1 MFMTIRRKF
10 IVPFSTLSS
19 TYPVEACFFAMLA
32 CLLVGWFGVGQH
44 INEIFDLS
52 RFHNPTTH
60 SFEFDNGQIY
70 NISGKSG
77 SVLLKHIAISA
88 PNIDSKPGLLET
100 PVLERVL
107 LYKQHLAND
116 LVVKSDTKTFTFQDL
131 CLKEENTEDCITY
144 DIFSLWN
151 NSLQGQDQSSV
162 FETLQTALE
171 SGTISKQF
179 INPYYSPDSK
189 LEGASKLVLSFP
201 FRVQNGQD
209 ESLAKAWEKAVVQ
222 NSFSL
227 FSPQNINSPEF
238 KFSILSLSNFL
249 KQVYKNTKR
258 LISQANIAEIV
269 LVFSGYLIMYS
280 TIGMLFVTMR
290 KLGSNLT
297 LSISIICIGIFAFVV
312 SLFTIYLMKD
322 FNMKV
327 DLVIFMEGIP
337 FLVGALG
344 FQKSCHMYKSVLK
357 AYENRSNEES
367 HISKHVAEGV
377 DSSAEPILWEV
388 FFETLVLVVG
398 ALSGIQ
404 GLKEFCTLSALI
416 NFYHSF
422 FMFTLFPA
430 IMSLKLNL
438 IKSRS
443 EKKMKKSSSEIDLS
457 DPTNYKKITFSAFNE
472 NVPGPATPNS
482 ITSHLKLL
490 IIVAAVLFQ
499 LRHFGSE
506 TDSTTTGTESI
517 IKDSS
522 ELLKA
527 VAFNIPEFKGL
538 TKFAIQSSAPIQ
550 VYYRGAN
557 IVQIASWIFSHPNFS
572 PVLTVLLA
580 ISVFGNIYTI
590 SSKQAIVAPAPVPAP
605 KIEKVKPE
613 TKIVFMPADKEQA
626 VKTCSYLADAEY
638 PDTNRTL
645 EECIELLQTS
655 EGVTSL
661 TDEEVISLVHN
672 GKIPA
677 YALEKTLKDFTRAV
691 KIRRILTSN
700 SVAPTSSSLMHSSL
714 PYMHYDYS
722 KVVGQCAENVIGYCP
737 IPVGVAGPFKIDDET
752 FHIPMATTEGCLIA
766 STSRGCKAISMCGGA
781 TTVLTRDGMA
791 RGPVVQFP
799 NIVATADCKKWL
811 DGEGFDIVK
820 AAFDSTSRFGRLST
834 LKTAMAGRSLFIRF
848 STTTGDAMGM
858 NMISKGVEKA
868 LSIVAEHFPT
878 MQIISISGNYCTDK
892 KPAAINWIE
901 GRGKSVV
908 SEAVI
913 KGSVVE
919 KVLKT
924 TVRAIVELNQTKNL
938 VGSAMAGS
946 VGGFNAHASNILTA
960 IYLATG
966 QDPAQNVE
974 SSNCI
979 TLMEA
984 VNDGNDLLISC
995 SMPSIEVGTIGG
1007 GTTLPPQSAMLEML
1021 GVKGP
1026 HPTEAG
1032 ANSRK
1037 LARIICASVMAG
1049 ELSLCAAL
1057 AAGHLVQSHMQHNRA
1072 QPPKA

>member
-10 IVPFSTLSS
+10 IVPFSSLSS

-32 CLLVGWFGVGQH
+32 CLIVGWFGVSQH
-44 INEIFDLS
+44 MYEIFDTK
-52 RFHNPTTH
+52 RFHVPTTENLLY
-60 SFEFDNGQIY
+60 SNGQIS
-70 NISGKSG
+70 NNTEKSG
-77 SVLLKHIAISA
+77 SAQFLLKHIAISA
-88 PNIDSKPGLLET
+88 PNINNNPGLLDIE
-100 PVLERVL
+100 VLKRVL
-107 LYKQHLAND
+107 LYKQHLTND
-116 LVVKSDTKTFTFQDL
+116 LTVKADAETFTFQDL
-131 CLKEENTEDCITY
+131 CLKEENTNDCITY
-144 DIFSLWN
+144 DIFSIWN

-162 FETLQTALE
+162 FETLQAAFD
-171 SGTISKQF
+171 SNTISKQF
-179 INPYYSPDSK
+179 LTSIFSDSELK
-189 LEGASKLVLSFP
+189 GASKLVLSFP
-201 FRVQNGQD
+201 FRVQNEQD
-209 ESLAKAWEKAVVQ
+209 KQLAEDWEKAVVQ

-227 FSPQNINSPEF
+227 FSPQNIGSSEF
-238 KFSILSLSNFL
+238 NFTVDSLSKFFQ
-249 KQVYKNTKR
+249 QVYKNTGR

-290 KLGSNLT
+290 KLGSNLA
-297 LSISIICIGIFAFVV
+297 LSISIICIGIFAFIL
-312 SLFTIYLMKD
+312 SLFTIYLMRD
-322 FNMKV
+322 FDMKV

-344 FQKSCHMYKSVLK
+344 FQKSCHMFKSVLK
-357 AYENRSNEES
+357 AYQNRSNDES
-367 HISKHVAEGV
+367 HISKYVAEGV
-377 DSSAEPILWEV
+377 DSAAEPILWEV
-388 FFETLVLVVG
+388 FFETLVLVIG
-398 ALSGIQ
+398 ASSGIQ
-404 GLKEFCTLSALI
+404 GLKEFCALSALI

-422 FMFTLFPA
+422 FLFTLFPA

-472 NVPGPATPNS
+472 NAPGPVTPNS
-482 ITSHLKLL
+482 ITSHLKLF

-499 LRHFGSE
+499 LSHFGNE
-506 TDSTTTGTESI
+506 I
-517 IKDSS
+517 DSS
-522 ELLKA
+522 TIGAQSSIQDLLQLSNASALNISK
-527 VAFNIPEFKGL
+527 FNG
-538 TKFAIQSSAPIQ
+538 TAKFLIQSSYPIH

-557 IVQIASWIFSHPNFS
+557 ILQIVSWVFSHPNFS
-572 PVLTVLLA
+572 PVLTALLA
-580 ISVFGNIYTI
+580 LSVFGNIYTI
-590 SSKQAIVAPAPVPAP
+590 SSKQAAVAPVPAP
-605 KIEKVKPE
+605 KVEKVKAE
-613 TKIVFMPADKEQA
+613 TKIIFMPADKEQA
-626 VKTCSYLADAEY
+626 VKTCSYLADAECT
-638 PDTNRTL
+638 DTNRTL
-645 EECIELLQTS
+645 EECEELLQTS
-655 EGVTSL
+655 EGIVSL
-661 TDEEVISLVHN
+661 TDEEVINLVHN

-700 SVAPTSSSLMHSSL
+700 SVAPTSSSLMRSNL
-714 PYMHYDYS
+714 PYMHYDYT

-868 LSIVAEHFPT
+868 LSVVAENFPT
-878 MQIISISGNYCTDK
+878 MQIVSISGNYCTDK

-908 SEAVI
+908 AEAVI

-1007 GTTLPPQSAMLEML
+1007 GTTLPPQAAMLEML

-1026 HPTEAG
+1026 HPNEPG
-1032 ANSRK
+1032 ANARK